1 MSVFASGMSEKSSPG
16 FSSRL
21 GPRTFVIYATVS
33 TATFGWR
40 SFGIS

>member
-1 MSVFASGMSEKSSPG
+1 
-16 FSSRL
+16 
-21 GPRTFVIYATVS
+21 VIYATVS